1 MIRNLPN
8 RIAFV
13 VLILAASLWISFTSE
28 IKILN
33 PVGGE
38 TLFERNV
45 EPRLG
50 LDLQGG
56 LQVLLE
62 ADIPEDQTVS
72 AEAMEIAR
80 SIVQQRTDALGVNE
94 NLIQLAGDRRIVGEF
109 PGLADSDAV
118 LAIIQ
123 QTGLLEFV
131 DTGDTGLDEGTV
143 ITTDYSPT
151 GVPVVPAE
159 GEILYHTIMTGSELA
174 SVTVGP
180 DQLGRNYIINFV
192 LKSNGADI
200 FAEHTAANTG
210 KFLTIVLDK
219 RVISSPVIQ
228 DAIIGGQGSISGSF
242 TAESANAFAVQL
254 RYGSLPVPL
263 KVVETRIIG
272 PTLGA
277 DSLNKSLVA
286 GLIGMAIVALFMI
299 IYYRMPGIA
308 AVLSILIYAIIAFA
322 VFKWFH
328 FTLTLPG
335 IAGFLLSTGSALDAN
350 ILIFERIK
358 EELRNGRSLV
368 QALDLGW
375 TRAWSSIRDSNLSAI
390 ITAVILFWFGSSFG
404 ATIVK
409 GFSLTLAL
417 GVGISLFTAIYV
429 TRTLLAI
436 LINGFKPKNHELW
449 FGL

>member
-180 DQLGRNYIINFV
+180 D
-192 LKSNGADI
+192 
-200 FAEHTAANTG
+200 
-210 KFLTIVLDK
+210 
-219 RVISSPVIQ
+219 
-228 DAIIGGQGSISGSF
+228 
-242 TAESANAFAVQL
+242 
-254 RYGSLPVPL
+254 
-263 KVVETRIIG
+263 
-272 PTLGA
+272 
-277 DSLNKSLVA
+277 
-286 GLIGMAIVALFMI
+286 
-299 IYYRMPGIA
+299 
-308 AVLSILIYAIIAFA
+308 
-322 VFKWFH
+322 
-328 FTLTLPG
+328 
-335 IAGFLLSTGSALDAN
+335 
-350 ILIFERIK
+350 
-358 EELRNGRSLV
+358 
-368 QALDLGW
+368 
-375 TRAWSSIRDSNLSAI
+375 
-390 ITAVILFWFGSSFG
+390 
-404 ATIVK
+404 
-409 GFSLTLAL
+409 
-417 GVGISLFTAIYV
+417 
-429 TRTLLAI
+429 
-436 LINGFKPKNHELW
+436 
-449 FGL
+449 